1 MKMKL
6 RLILAATLLTGLVA
20 PHLLAQE
27 QPGAGA
33 DTHAPPALKPE
44 APPAKPEARK
54 KQAPKKKPAA
64 EKKAAQTKS
73 PAPAE
78 TEKSAP
84 LIHPGPAIVKEK
96 NVNVRGQAAI
106 NSEVVTRLKKGDL
119 VTVLEEITTPKP
131 HDAEITQWARIAL
144 PSSVQVWVSSLHVDP
159 DNKTVKATQLR
170 LRAGPGENYSTLGMI
185 KKGTAIKEV
194 ETKGDWIKIDAP
206 AEAFGFVAA
215 HLLTNAPAAE
225 IAAAKPPAVTAPPTA
240 PPPAAPPPTPTTVG
254 PPETVAPAQPITPAE
269 VKPPET
275 NPPAATPPPAETT
288 PGAKVAD
295 AAPPSP
301 PPAAP
306 APPPAPQ
313 EETLVKRIVSREGYV
328 RNTVSIQAPSYYKLE
343 SLDTKRTINY
353 ICSPTTNVLLRDF
366 FGKRIIITGE
376 EVLDERWPNT
386 PVINV
391 ESITTVP

>member
-1 MKMKL
+1 MKMTL
-6 RLILAATLLTGLVA
+6 RLILAATLVTGLLA

-27 QPGAGA
+27 QPGAGPG
-33 DTHAPPALKPE
+33 TNAPPALKPD
-44 APPAKPEARK
+44 APPAKPEAKK
-54 KQAPKKKPAA
+54 KQAPKKKTAA
-64 EKKAAQTKS
+64 EQKAAKA

-84 LIHPGPAIVKEK
+84 LIHPGPAIAKEK

-106 NSEVVTRLKKGDL
+106 TSEIVTRLKQGDL

-131 HDAEITQWARIAL
+131 RDAEITKWAKIAL
-144 PSSVQVWVSSLHVDP
+144 PSGVQVWVSSLYVDP

-185 KKGTAIKEV
+185 KKGTVIKEV

-215 HLLTNAPAAE
+215 HLLRNVPAAD
-225 IAAAKPPAVTAPPTA
+225 IAAAKPPAVPPPPVA
-240 PPPAAPPPTPTTVG
+240 PPPPTTVA
-254 PPETVAPAQPITPAE
+254 PPETVAPAQPVTPAE

-275 NPPAATPPPAETT
+275 NPPAATPPPTAPPPAETA

-295 AAPPSP
+295 AAPPTP
-301 PPAAP
+301 P

-328 RNTVSIQAPSYYKLE
+328 RITGSIQAPSYYKLE

-353 ICSPTTNVLLRDF
+353 IYSPTTNILLRDF